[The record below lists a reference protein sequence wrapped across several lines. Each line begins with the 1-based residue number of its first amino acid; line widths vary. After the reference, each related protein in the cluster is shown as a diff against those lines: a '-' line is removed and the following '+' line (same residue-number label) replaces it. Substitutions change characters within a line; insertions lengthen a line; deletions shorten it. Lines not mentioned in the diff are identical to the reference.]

1 MITLVTNIRQLV
13 TPRGTEPAAG
23 AAMGEIRVQED
34 VSLVI
39 RDDRIVA
46 VELAG
51 VPLKGDHVIDARG
64 GVVVPGLVDACV
76 TAHSSGVRDEDTAHR
91 LPGPLESREERDLS
105 LLRVGMETLL
115 RHGTTSAEIRA
126 VAPDGDATLEGI
138 LAGIQQLVRCV
149 PLRLSAAFLGAPQVG
164 MGSERSDRI
173 TKLIGETIPTVSRR
187 HLASTCVLL
196 CGEGGYGRKEGRAVL
211 RAARGAGLTLKLQA
225 AGADA
230 DAILLAVELEAA
242 SVDHLASSAPDA
254 RQLGLLKKAGT
265 IPVLLPAESLVR
277 DGSWGTARPFVDAG
291 LAVALGSSAD
301 LGSGGVLSMWT
312 GVALAVR
319 RLGLSL
325 AEAIT
330 AATLNAAAVIGS
342 SHQVGTLEPGKLAD
356 LVILDVDDV
365 RAIPGFI
372 VGLPIRAVLV
382 GGKELSPTWR

>member
-23 AAMGEIRVQED
+23 AAMGELRVQED
-34 VSLVI
+34 VTLVI

-46 VELAG
+46 VEPAG

-76 TAHSSGVRDEDTAHR
+76 TAHSSTGRCEADAHR
-91 LPGPLESREERDLS
+91 LPGPSASQEERDLKQ
-105 LLRVGMETLL
+105 LRVGMETLL
-115 RHGTTSAEIRA
+115 RHGTTSSEVRA
-126 VAPDGDATLEGI
+126 VARDGNAALVGT
-138 LAGIQQLVRCV
+138 LAGIQQLVRYA
-149 PLRLSAAFLGAPQVG
+149 PLRLSLAFLGAPQADVE
-164 MGSERSDRI
+164 SERSDRI
-173 TKLIGETIPTVSRR
+173 TKLIGDIIPTVSRR

-196 CGEGGYGRKEGRAVL
+196 CGEGGYCRKEGRAVL
-211 RAARGAGLTLKLQA
+211 RAARGAGLTLKIQA

-230 DAILLAVELEAA
+230 DAVLLAVELEAA
-242 SVDHLASSAPDA
+242 SVDHLTGSALDA
-254 RQLGLLKKAGT
+254 KHLALLKKAGT
-265 IPVLLPAESLVR
+265 ILVLLPAEPLVR
-277 DGSWGTARPFVDAG
+277 EGSWKTARPFVDAG

-319 RLGLSL
+319 KLGLSL

-342 SHQVGTLEPGKLAD
+342 SHQVGTLEPGKFAD

-365 RAIPGFI
+365 RAIPDFV

-382 GGKELSPTWR
+382 GGKELSLS

>member
-13 TPRGTEPAAG
+13 TPQGIEPAAG
-23 AAMGEIRVQED
+23 AAMGEVRVREG
-34 VSLVI
+34 VTLVI

-46 VELAG
+46 VESTGA
-51 VPLKGDHVIDARG
+51 PLKGDHVIDARG

-76 TAHSSGVRDEDTAHR
+76 TAHSSDLRSEDAADR
-91 LPGPLESREERDLS
+91 LPDPSESPGERGLRQ
-105 LLRVGMETLL
+105 LRVGMETLL

-126 VAPDGDATLEGI
+126 VARDGNAALAGT

-149 PLRLSAAFLGAPQVG
+149 PLRLSLAFLGAPQADVE
-164 MGSERSDRI
+164 SERSDRI
-173 TKLIGETIPTVSRR
+173 TKLISEIIPTVSRR

-211 RAARGAGLTLKLQA
+211 RAARGAGLTLKIQA
-225 AGADA
+225 ADTDA
-230 DAILLAVELEAA
+230 DAMLLAVELEAA
-242 SVDHLASSAPDA
+242 SVDHLTGTAPDA
-254 RQLGLLKKAGT
+254 RQLALLKRVGT
-265 IPVLLPAESLVR
+265 IPVLLPAEPLVR
-277 DGSWGTARPFVDAG
+277 ERSWGGARPFVDAG

-319 RLGLSL
+319 SLGLSL

-342 SHQVGTLEPGKLAD
+342 SHQVGTLEPGKFAD
-356 LVILDVDDV
+356 LAILDVDDY
-365 RAIPGFI
+365 RAIPGFV

-382 GGKELSPTWR
+382 GGEELSLR

>member
-1 MITLVTNIRQLV
+1 MITLVTNIHQLV

-23 AAMGEIRVQED
+23 AAMSEVQ
-34 VSLVI
+34 VRAGVTLVI

-46 VELAG
+46 VEPTGAT
-51 VPLKGDHVIDARG
+51 LKGDRVIDARG
-64 GVVVPGLVDACV
+64 GVVVPGLVDACL
-76 TAHSSGVRDEDTAHR
+76 TAQSCGVRAEVGAHG
-91 LPGPLESREERDLS
+91 LPGASESHEERDLRQ
-105 LLRVGMETLL
+105 LRVGMETLL
-115 RHGTTSAEIRA
+115 RHGTTSSEIRA
-126 VAPDGDATLEGI
+126 EARDGDAALERI

-211 RAARGAGLTLKLQA
+211 RAARGAGLTLKIQA

-230 DAILLAVELEAA
+230 DAILLAAELEVA

-254 RQLGLLKKAGT
+254 RQLSLLKKAGT
-265 IPVLLPAESLVR
+265 IPVLLPAEPLAR
-277 DGSWGTARPFVDAG
+277 EGSWGTARPFVDAG
-291 LAVALGSSAD
+291 LVIALGSSAD

-319 RLGLSL
+319 KLGLSL

-342 SHQVGTLEPGKLAD
+342 SPQVGTLEPGKFAD
-356 LVILDVDDV
+356 LVILDVDDYRV
-365 RAIPGFI
+365 IPGFL
-372 VGLPIRAVLV
+372 VGLPIRAVIV
-382 GGKELSPTWR
+382 GGTELFLP

>member
-13 TPRGTEPAAG
+13 TPCGTEPAAG
-23 AAMGEIRVQED
+23 GAMGEIRVQEG
-34 VSLVI
+34 VTLVI
-39 RDDRIVA
+39 CDARIVA
-46 VELAG
+46 VEPAG

-64 GVVVPGLVDACV
+64 GVVVPGLIDACV
-76 TAHSSGVRDEDTAHR
+76 TAHSSAGRGEADAHR
-91 LPGPLESREERDLS
+91 LPGPSASQEERDLKQ
-105 LLRVGMETLL
+105 LRVGMETLV
-115 RHGTTSAEIRA
+115 RHGTTSAEVRA
-126 VAPDGDATLEGI
+126 VAHDGNAALVGT

-149 PLRLSAAFLGAPQVG
+149 PLRLSLAFLGAPQADVE
-164 MGSERSDRI
+164 SERSDRI
-173 TKLIGETIPTVSRR
+173 TKLIGEIIPTVSRR

-196 CGEGGYGRKEGRAVL
+196 CGEGGYCRKEGRAVL
-211 RAARGAGLTLKLQA
+211 RAARGAGLSLKIQA

-230 DAILLAVELEAA
+230 DAVLLAVELEAA
-242 SVDHLASSAPDA
+242 SVDHLTGSALDA
-254 RQLGLLKKAGT
+254 KHLALLKKAGT
-265 IPVLLPAESLVR
+265 IPVLLPAEPLVR
-277 DGSWGTARPFVDAG
+277 EGSWRSARPFVDAG

-319 RLGLSL
+319 KLGLSL

-365 RAIPGFI
+365 RAIPDFV

-382 GGKELSPTWR
+382 GGKELSLP